1 MPYYPTRKV
10 TTLALDPSV
19 SDGGRILRAQIEIPN
34 ESLSAG
40 PRGYRVHVIDYD
52 ATTGAWRAPARLP
65 AGVNC
70 DSAQSRD
77 PFENWELNPGSPE
90 FLYHHF
96 QKFC

>member
-40 PRGYRVHVIDYD
+40 PRG
-52 ATTGAWRAPARLP
+52 
-65 AGVNC
+65 
-70 DSAQSRD
+70 
-77 PFENWELNPGSPE
+77 
-90 FLYHHF
+90 
-96 QKFC
+96 